1 MSKNSVTSISTVY
14 NVALVTVDNLPN
26 DMKLISNI
34 FSKIASEKINIDMI
48 SQSPPFKDKINIS
61 FSLSAQDIVKVIS
74 LLNSFKSKVPNLRI
88 EIDSDNTKITVFGE
102 AMKNIP
108 GVAAQLFTL
117 LAVNEIE
124 VKLVTTSEVE
134 ISYLIYEKDIDKA
147 ILAIKQEFNISA

>member
-1 MSKNSVTSISTVY
+1 MSSNPVTGISTVY

-26 DMKLISNI
+26 DMTLISNI

-48 SQSPPFKDKINIS
+48 SQAPPYKGKINIS
-61 FSLSAQDIVKVIS
+61 FSLLTENIVKVIS
-74 LLNSFKSKVPNLRI
+74 LLNSFKNKVPNLRI

-117 LAVNEIE
+117 LAVNGIE

-147 ILAIKQEFNISA
+147 ISAIKQEFNI

>member
-1 MSKNSVTSISTVY
+1 MSNNPVTSISTVY

-26 DMKLISNI
+26 DMTLISNI
-34 FSKIASEKINIDMI
+34 FSKIANEKINIDMI
-48 SQSPPFKDKINIS
+48 SLAPPYKEKSSIS
-61 FSLSAQDIVKVIS
+61 FSLPVQDIVKVIS
-74 LLNSFKSKVPNLRI
+74 LLNSFKANVPTLRI
-88 EIDSDNTKITVFGE
+88 EIDSDNTKISVFGE

-117 LAVNEIE
+117 LAINGIE

-147 ILAIKQEFNISA
+147 KSAIKQEFNI

>member
-1 MSKNSVTSISTVY
+1 MSINPVTSISTLY

-26 DMKLISNI
+26 DMTLISNI

-48 SQSPPFKDKINIS
+48 SQAPSYKGKINIS
-61 FSLSAQDIVKVIS
+61 FSLSLEDIVKVIS
-74 LLNSFKSKVPNLRI
+74 LLNSFKDKVPNLRI

-102 AMKNIP
+102 AMKNRP

-124 VKLVTTSEVE
+124 VKLITTSTVE

-147 ILAIKQEFNISA
+147 ILAIKQEFNI

>member
-1 MSKNSVTSISTVY
+1 MSNNPVTSISTVY

-26 DMKLISNI
+26 DMALISSI
-34 FSKIASEKINIDMI
+34 FSKIANEKINIDMI
-48 SQSPPFKDKINIS
+48 SQAPPYKGKINIS
-61 FSLSAQDIVKVIS
+61 FSLPSEDIVRVIS
-74 LLNSFKSKVPNLRI
+74 LLNSFKHKVPNLRI

-108 GVAAQLFTL
+108 GVAARLFTL

-147 ILAIKQEFNISA
+147 IYAIKQEFSI

>member
-1 MSKNSVTSISTVY
+1 MSNNLVTSISTVY

-26 DMKLISNI
+26 DMILISNI

-48 SQSPPFKDKINIS
+48 SQSPPYKGNINIS
-61 FSLSAQDIVKVIS
+61 FSLPTADIVKVIS
-74 LLNSFKSKVPNLRI
+74 LLNSFKNEVPNLRI

-108 GVAAQLFTL
+108 GVAAKLFTL
-117 LAVNEIE
+117 LAVNGIE

-147 ILAIKQEFNISA
+147 ISAIKNEFNI

>member
-1 MSKNSVTSISTVY
+1 MSNNPVTGISTVY
-14 NVALVTVDNLPN
+14 NVALVSVDNLPN
-26 DMKLISNI
+26 DMTLISNI

-48 SQSPPFKDKINIS
+48 SQSPPYKGKINIS
-61 FSLSAQDIVKVIS
+61 FSLSAEYIVKVIS
-74 LLNSFKSKVPNLRI
+74 LLNSFKNMVPNLRI

-117 LAVNEIE
+117 LALNGIE

-147 ILAIKQEFNISA
+147 ISAIKQEFNI

>member
-1 MSKNSVTSISTVY
+1 MSNNPVTSISTIY

-26 DMKLISNI
+26 DMTLISNI
-34 FSKIASEKINIDMI
+34 FSKIANEKINIDMI
-48 SQSPPFKDKINIS
+48 SQAPPFKGKINIS
-61 FSLSAQDIVKVIS
+61 FSLPLENIVKVIS

-88 EIDSDNTKITVFGE
+88 EIDSDNTKISVFGE

-117 LAVNEIE
+117 LAINGIE

-147 ILAIKQEFNISA
+147 ICAIKQEFNI

>member
-1 MSKNSVTSISTVY
+1 MSNKTVTSISTIY

-26 DMKLISNI
+26 DMTLISKI
-34 FSKIASEKINIDMI
+34 FNKIAGEKINIDMI
-48 SQSPPFKDKINIS
+48 SQAPPFKGKINIS
-61 FSLSAQDIVKVIS
+61 FSIPVEDITKVIS
-74 LLNSFKSKVPNLRI
+74 LLNSFKGSVPNLRI

-124 VKLVTTSEVE
+124 VKLVTTSEVD

-147 ILAIKQEFNISA
+147 ISAIKEEFGI

>member
-1 MSKNSVTSISTVY
+1 MSKKPVTSISTVY

-26 DMKLISNI
+26 DMNLISDI

-48 SQSPPFKDKINIS
+48 SQAPPYKGKINIS
-61 FSLSAQDIVKVIS
+61 FTLPAEDIIKVIS
-74 LLNSFKSKVPNLRI
+74 LLNSFKTEVPAIRI

-108 GVAAQLFTL
+108 GVAAHLFTL
-117 LAVNEIE
+117 LALNGIE

-147 ILAIKQEFNISA
+147 IQAIKDEFNV

>member
-1 MSKNSVTSISTVY
+1 MANNPITSISTIY

-26 DMKLISNI
+26 NMTTISNV
-34 FSKIASEKINIDMI
+34 FRKIADEKINIDMI
-48 SQSPPFKDKINIS
+48 SQAAPYKGKINIS
-61 FSLSAQDIVKVIS
+61 FSLPVEDITKVIS
-74 LLNSFKSKVPNLRI
+74 SLNSFKKEIPNLRI
-88 EIDSDNTKITVFGE
+88 EIDSDNTKITVYGE

-124 VKLVTTSEVE
+124 VKLICTSEVE

-147 ILAIKQEFNISA
+147 ISAIKKEFKL

>member
-1 MSKNSVTSISTVY
+1 MSRKPVTSITTVY

-26 DMKLISNI
+26 DMNLISNI

-48 SQSPPFKDKINIS
+48 SQAPPYKGKINIS
-61 FSLSAQDIVKVIS
+61 FSLPAENIVKVIS
-74 LLNSFKSKVPNLRI
+74 LLNSFKTSVPNLRI

-117 LAVNEIE
+117 LALNGIE

-147 ILAIKQEFNISA
+147 ILAIKHEFNI

>member
-1 MSKNSVTSISTVY
+1 MSNNPVTSISTVY

-26 DMKLISNI
+26 DMTLISNI
-34 FSKIASEKINIDMI
+34 FSKIANEKINIDMI
-48 SQSPPFKDKINIS
+48 SQAPAYKGKIIIS
-61 FSLSAQDIVKVIS
+61 FSLPAEDIVKVIS
-74 LLNSFKSKVPNLRI
+74 LLNSFKNKVPKLRI

-117 LAVNEIE
+117 LAVNGIE

-134 ISYLIYEKDIDKA
+134 ISYLIYEKDIDRA
-147 ILAIKQEFNISA
+147 ISAIKQEFNI